1 MKKLIIIV
9 LTFLGLVNVVFAQNV
24 KRPDT
29 YNYNRGVE
37 AIQNNNAEEALEYL
51 NKELNDNPQNG
62 YALAWIATV
71 RKYQEEYG
79 RALTAVDLALKYIP
93 KKDKQ
98 YMAFAYTV
106 RSEVYVGLGEKDKA
120 LADLSSAIKETPDD
134 ADVYEKRA
142 NLYYYM
148 DKYDL
153 ADKDYHKIISIDPGS
168 VMGYMGIGRNANAEK
183 RYDDAIEQFNYV
195 TRLAS
200 DYSSGYSF
208 RAESYIPD
216 LSSMT
221 RLLTILSKLW
231 ILMEIIKHFI

>member
-1 MKKLIIIV
+1 MKRNLLIIALV
-9 LTFLGLVNVVFAQNV
+9 LSVQFIFAQNV

-51 NKELNDNPQNG
+51 NKELNDNPKNG

-148 DKYDL
+148 HYWAL
-153 ADKDYHKIISIDPGS
+153 IPG
-168 VMGYMGIGRNANAEK
+168 
-183 RYDDAIEQFNYV
+183 
-195 TRLAS
+195 
-200 DYSSGYSF
+200 
-208 RAESYIPD
+208 
-216 LSSMT
+216 
-221 RLLTILSKLW
+221 
-231 ILMEIIKHFI
+231 